1 MKISSVSGVKNY
13 APNYQNQNVVSF
25 QRKPQKKQ
33 EQSFEDKEKIK
44 LQSKLSLIC
53 EQLDVME
60 KAQKDAAEI
69 QDKIV
74 ALDGDKDG
82 KEEE

>member
-1 MKISSVSGVKNY
+1 MLSREELRLLNDLLKDEELEGDAK
-13 APNYQNQNVVSF
+13 
-25 QRKPQKKQ
+25 
-33 EQSFEDKEKIK
+33 K
-44 LQSKLSLIC
+44 LQTKLGFII

-74 ALDGDKDG
+74 ALDGDKDEK
-82 KEEE
+82 KESK